1 MALVTLLFCSL
12 SLSIISYGRPEA
24 VQSPSELRYTCDRI
38 RAAISDASQVF
49 YPRMCVM
56 YHWPY
61 RKLISVQAAP
71 EYSSDNYHASSSSS
85 EVSACS
91 VEPGSARDVSKIVS
105 HPTSIRKVLLTHN
118 FIATYPRTKPNSFR
132 SERWRTRYQPG
143 IFLHERST
151 DINDTLQRHKSRL

>member
-1 MALVTLLFCSL
+1 MALATLLLCSFSL
-12 SLSIISYGRPEA
+12 SVLSYGQPEA
-24 VQSPSELRYTCDRI
+24 VQGPSELQNTCDQI
-38 RAAISDASQVF
+38 AAAISGASQVF
-49 YPRMCVM
+49 FPRTYVM
-56 YHWPY
+56 YHLQYP
-61 RKLISVQAAP
+61 KLISVKAAP
-71 EYSSDNYHASSSSS
+71 EYSSDNYHASTASS

-91 VEPGSARDVSKIVS
+91 VEPGSAGDVSLIVS